1 MGIATDQAEAG
12 TRPSEADNQRSIG
25 CLQTNPI
32 LKYVGLSLLLAY
44 HYVLWF
50 VHDSFVDTQLL
61 SNQITYAW
69 LVNLVATSLSMLV
82 TGVLL
87 GRKRHLSDVKWLS
100 YGLPVALGLCTL
112 VLQFLPGLHPG
123 NLAIFAMAFLTG
135 AMEGL
140 VLILWGEC
148 LTRLHAKFS
157 VVHIGTTF
165 GATLVLCIGIGSVIP
180 SFLTPFFTALLA
192 IASGVLLVLMSTRIE
207 GSYPQLLPRKTS
219 RRALINVFIVC
230 GISFLTG
237 IACYFLAAIIPW
249 QELPMSSA
257 CFTVGIAVAGIA
269 LFVMSLICLP
279 LKNSQSIFKIFPWL
293 LVLTVVAFSLFLAD
307 HYFYF
312 DAFIVALSVSSLLE
326 VSLIMYFGILVQ
338 RGFFAPALAFMMSF
352 ASIRLGI
359 SIGNGLALFYE
370 SMPTVAMR
378 ITPETC
384 LVFICLI
391 VVALIPMSKR
401 ESVIIGMTSE
411 PAAPAE
417 ADVICGQII
426 DEFCLS
432 DREGEILKLIA
443 RGNTAKTIATKLV
456 ISPHTVNTH
465 IRHIY
470 EKVDIHKRSELLE
483 YINMRRSDG

>member
-1 MGIATDQAEAG
+1 M
-12 TRPSEADNQRSIG
+12 
-25 CLQTNPI
+25 
-32 LKYVGLSLLLAY
+32 
-44 HYVLWF
+44 
-50 VHDSFVDTQLL
+50 
-61 SNQITYAW
+61 
-69 LVNLVATSLSMLV
+69 
-82 TGVLL
+82 
-87 GRKRHLSDVKWLS
+87 
-100 YGLPVALGLCTL
+100 
-112 VLQFLPGLHPG
+112 
-123 NLAIFAMAFLTG
+123 
-135 AMEGL
+135 
-140 VLILWGEC
+140 
-148 LTRLHAKFS
+148 
-157 VVHIGTTF
+157 
-165 GATLVLCIGIGSVIP
+165 
-180 SFLTPFFTALLA
+180 
-192 IASGVLLVLMSTRIE
+192 
-207 GSYPQLLPRKTS
+207 
-219 RRALINVFIVC
+219 
-230 GISFLTG
+230 
-237 IACYFLAAIIPW
+237 
-249 QELPMSSA
+249 
-257 CFTVGIAVAGIA
+257 
-269 LFVMSLICLP
+269 
-279 LKNSQSIFKIFPWL
+279 
-293 LVLTVVAFSLFLAD
+293 VAFSLFLAD